1 VRYANAD
8 PGRVPA
14 LVDEVIALRPDV
26 LVGFES
32 VVRIMKTKTSTIP
45 IVLTNSSDPVGLGLA
60 RPGGNVTGVSM
71 LWELMPPKVLEL
83 LKEILPRLSRVGV
96 IIDTTSPGSKLVEQ
110 NARKAAAALGL
121 SIVLYPAASRADL
134 VQAMARMEK
143 DRIGALTTGGPAPTL
158 LSHLDLVIAEA
169 TRMRLALVF
178 WDRGKPCRPPSSRS
192 GRACRR
198 RTATRRASWTGF

>member
-1 VRYANAD
+1 MRYANAD
-8 PGRVPA
+8 SGRVPA

-45 IVLTNSSDPVGLGLA
+45 IVLTNSSDPVGLGLAQSLA

-121 SIVLYPAASRADL
+121 SIVL
-134 VQAMARMEK
+134 
-143 DRIGALTTGGPAPTL
+143 
-158 LSHLDLVIAEA
+158 
-169 TRMRLALVF
+169 
-178 WDRGKPCRPPSSRS
+178 
-192 GRACRR
+192 
-198 RTATRRASWTGF
+198 

>member
-1 VRYANAD
+1 MRYANAD
-8 PGRVPA
+8 SGRVPA

-121 SIVLYPAASRADL
+121 SIVL
-134 VQAMARMEK
+134 
-143 DRIGALTTGGPAPTL
+143 
-158 LSHLDLVIAEA
+158 
-169 TRMRLALVF
+169 
-178 WDRGKPCRPPSSRS
+178 
-192 GRACRR
+192 
-198 RTATRRASWTGF
+198 